1 MPEANIETRLN
12 TLEQQVQGI
21 LAKLSASNGSE
32 RTSRDWRQSL
42 GMFDNSPM
50 MRQIDEQGRR
60 IRQQDREQ
68 GANDHS

>member
-21 LAKLSASNGSE
+21 LAKLSAANGSE
-32 RTSRDWRQSL
+32 RSSKDWRHSL
-42 GMFDNSPM
+42 GMFNDRPM
-50 MRQIDEQGRR
+50 MRQIDEEGRR

-68 GANDHS
+68 VANDHS